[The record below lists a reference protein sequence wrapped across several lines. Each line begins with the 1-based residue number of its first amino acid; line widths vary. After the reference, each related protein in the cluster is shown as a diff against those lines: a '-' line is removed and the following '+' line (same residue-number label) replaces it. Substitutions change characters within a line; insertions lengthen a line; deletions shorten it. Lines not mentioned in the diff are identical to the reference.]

1 MNTRI
6 KELRK
11 LLRLTQDKFAQSIN
25 ISRSNLS
32 AIENGSINI
41 TNRNIKMICSTHDV
55 NEKWLRTGEGEIFD
69 FNSEDDELDIL
80 IGTFFAENDPFKKRV
95 IRTMLSWDDDEW
107 IFLKRFIDKI
117 KD

>member
-11 LLRLTQDKFAQSIN
+11 VLRLTQDKFAQSIN
-25 ISRSNLS
+25 ISRSTLS
-32 AIENGSINI
+32 AIENESINI
-41 TNRNIKMICSTHDV
+41 TNRNIKMICSAHDV
-55 NEKWLRTGEGEIFD
+55 NEKWLRTGEGEMFD

-80 IGTFFAENDPFKKRV
+80 IGSFLAENDPFKKKV
-95 IRTMLSWDDDEW
+95 ITTILSWDDDEW
-107 IFLKRFIDKI
+107 MFLKKFIDKI